1 MAPSNTGQGK
11 VTPPGGNVLVPTA
24 GGGATIVVLGTV
36 LPPVADGEVLM
47 APVVPAVREPV
58 MPPVSGEDEDVAPT
72 PPVPVIGTERST
84 ALGPWEDMPPPV
96 ADGELLV
103 PPGSEICP
111 LAQAPSVIR
120 EQRRTVDSFRIG
132 LG

>member
-1 MAPSNTGQGK
+1 
-11 VTPPGGNVLVPTA
+11 
-24 GGGATIVVLGTV
+24 
-36 LPPVADGEVLM
+36 M

-58 MPPVSGEDEDVAPT
+58 APAVREPVVPAVSGEDDDVAPA

-84 ALGPWEDMPPPV
+84 MLGPWEDMPPPV
-96 ADGELLV
+96 GSGELLT

-111 LAQAPSVIR
+111 LAQAPTAITEKR
-120 EQRRTVDSFRIG
+120 KTVDSFRIG